1 LQIFDYI
8 NDILSYKKGD
18 LLNNVDDESAFNGY
32 MINRW
37 LSMYSPN
44 MAQIINDTT
53 NRMYSIFETKKEY
66 YNFLVSII
74 PVSRPKR
81 IYYIKKNN
89 KTKTEK
95 DDEVTL
101 IAKNLELSERE
112 INYYKNQQFKK
123 D

>member
-1 LQIFDYI
+1 MQIFDYI

-18 LLNNVDDESAFNGY
+18 LLSNVDDESAFNGY

-53 NRMYSIFETKKEY
+53 NRIYPIFETKREF

-89 KTKTEK
+89 KTKTER

-112 INYYKNQQFKK
+112 INYYKNQQF
-123 D
+123 